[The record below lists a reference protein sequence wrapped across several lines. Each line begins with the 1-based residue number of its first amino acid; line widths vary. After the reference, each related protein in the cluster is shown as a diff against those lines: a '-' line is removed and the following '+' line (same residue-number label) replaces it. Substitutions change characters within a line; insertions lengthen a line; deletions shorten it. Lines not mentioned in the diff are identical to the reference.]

1 MESAKQTKVSAQ
13 AIEKQLGDQ
22 INFLKKSC
30 NSYDNGETS
39 EYKRMATT
47 LRVLLHNRGSSKS
60 LISQLSLD
68 SIFFPSFSRP
78 SNPRNLL
85 TEINLALIEMTD
97 NGSKLV
103 PVLDRG
109 PSRARFLLFKNWWTE
124 SVLRDDQR
132 VDFSRKDFVLTVANQ
147 DGGAHVYSEIE
158 TKYHR
163 LINENSIGFLSS
175 AARWVRLQ
183 RTNPQRPTRSSPYP
197 PNKKPAP
204 FGAGSLR

>member
-13 AIEKQLGDQ
+13 VIEEQLGDQ

-39 EYKRMATT
+39 EYKRMAIA

-97 NGSKLV
+97 NGSELV
-103 PVLDRG
+103 PVLG
-109 PSRARFLLFKNWWTE
+109 SGLIART
-124 SVLRDDQR
+124 
-132 VDFSRKDFVLTVANQ
+132 
-147 DGGAHVYSEIE
+147 
-158 TKYHR
+158 
-163 LINENSIGFLSS
+163 
-175 AARWVRLQ
+175 
-183 RTNPQRPTRSSPYP
+183 
-197 PNKKPAP
+197 
-204 FGAGSLR
+204 